1 MSQSAIDL
9 LYCVLF
15 GCTQTPLM
23 HPWMATCRTKAYA
36 SQYYGVYAAAV
47 MRLERYGRDGI

>member
-15 GCTQTPLM
+15 GWTQTPPM
-23 HPWMATCRTKAYA
+23 HPWTVTCRTKACA
-36 SQYYGVYAAAV
+36 SEYYRVYPAAV
-47 MRLERYGRDGI
+47 MRL